1 MCAGCGASAPSLRGA
16 DDVGR
21 AAADQCI
28 DFPERS
34 PFEAVA
40 RAYEVEI
47 GACEDMVSRVSLW
60 CDSTGLVGAQGRC
73 RAAYGLTPCSPAAK
87 STHYL
92 EHTPYKS
99 PAPL

>member
-1 MCAGCGASAPSLRGA
+1 
-16 DDVGR
+16 
-21 AAADQCI
+21 
-28 DFPERS
+28 
-34 PFEAVA
+34 VA
-40 RAYEVEI
+40 RACEVET

-92 EHTPYKS
+92 EHIPYSNKTHHYTVNENPIKTS
-99 PAPL
+99 E